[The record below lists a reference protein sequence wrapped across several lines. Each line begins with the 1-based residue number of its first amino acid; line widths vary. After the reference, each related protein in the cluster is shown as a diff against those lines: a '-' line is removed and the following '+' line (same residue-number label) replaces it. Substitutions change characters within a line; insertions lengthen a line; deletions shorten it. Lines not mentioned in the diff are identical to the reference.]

1 MYALDTQLTY
11 DPHEHY
17 SMFCLSH
24 LSHKSFGGL
33 NCIWFVDYCIY
44 LVDAKNHS
52 KCSYLVIC
60 YIFVSK
66 TLMCLLYALCIV
78 HVIMFVVS
86 FFRLIRFFHRP
97 NHGIL
102 NYHKKQD
109 NRSNYYCAMVFSSEA
124 EIDIKTHFK
133 RLHVVFV
140 MN

>member
-78 HVIMFVVS
+78 HVIMFVVFVVS
-86 FFRLIRFFHRP
+86 FFSSHS
-97 NHGIL
+97 IL
-102 NYHKKQD
+102 
-109 NRSNYYCAMVFSSEA
+109 SPA
-124 EIDIKTHFK
+124 EPWYLK
-133 RLHVVFV
+133 LS
-140 MN
+140 